1 MSNAS
6 SDSKFKRLL
15 ARWGKRLLI
24 IPPIVI
30 AVGILIFFT
39 THRAAPKVKTEG
51 ELSRALSVISAPE
64 MEVEPR
70 VIGFG
75 TAQYAKKWR
84 AVSQVSGRIKEI
96 HDEFRPGTIIGAGEV
111 LLKID
116 DADYR
121 SAAEELAAFIQE
133 KEAEIAQ
140 LEQTKI
146 NYDKTLAIEQ
156 SAMAVM
162 AVEMKRTRSLVAR
175 NAESQSAIDTARRSE
190 IAQQKTIQDI
200 ENSKSLIE
208 PQILGLKASIRQ
220 STAQLEKAK
229 RDIER
234 SEIRAPFTMRIGD
247 VELELD
253 QYVAANEALFEGF
266 SFSDMEIEVQISMQ
280 DVTRLQAV
288 PPADQ
293 PPPEQLTMEIMRN
306 ILPISPTVEISGG
319 ETNAVY
325 EGRFLRVREVV
336 DAQTRQ
342 LGIVIG
348 VTNKPKLTDGRPR
361 AAVLEGAFCKVT
373 LRGESIGKR
382 VVIPRTALHGKT
394 VYVVNEN
401 NRLAKRE
408 VELEFF
414 QDDVAVIANGLPA
427 DQQVIIANPSP
438 AVEGMLVEPMPD
450 NSHDE
455 MLKNAV
461 R

>member
-6 SDSKFKRLL
+6 SDSKLKRLL

-24 IPPIVI
+24 IPPILI
-30 AVGILIFFT
+30 AVGILIFLT
-39 THRAAPKVKTEG
+39 THRSAPKLKTES
-51 ELSRALSVISAPE
+51 ELPRVLSVIAAPE
-64 MEVEPR
+64 LDVEPR
-70 VIGFG
+70 VVGFG

-96 HDEFRPGTIIGAGEV
+96 HAEFRPGTIILADEV

-121 SAAEELAAFIQE
+121 SAAEELAAYIEE

-156 SAMAVM
+156 SAMSVM
-162 AVEMKRTRSLVAR
+162 EVEMKRTRSLVAR
-175 NAESQSAIDTARRSE
+175 NAESQSAIDTARRSQ

-208 PQILGLKASIRQ
+208 PQILALKASIRQ

-247 VELELD
+247 VDLELD

-266 SFSDMEIEVQISMQ
+266 SFADMEIEVQVSMH
-280 DVTRLQAV
+280 DITRLQAV

-293 PPPEQLTMEIMRN
+293 PPPEEFTMDIMRN
-306 ILPISPTVEISGG
+306 IFPISPTVEISGG
-319 ETNAVY
+319 ESNAVY
-325 EGRFLRVREVV
+325 EARFLRVREIV

-348 VTNKPKLTDGRPR
+348 VKNKPKLTDGRPR

-373 LRGESIGKR
+373 LRGESIGKH
-382 VVIPRTALHGKT
+382 VVVPRTALHGKT
-394 VYVVNEN
+394 IYVVDEDS
-401 NRLAKRE
+401 RLAKHE

-414 QDDVAVIANGLPA
+414 QDDVAVLASGLPA
-427 DQQVIIANPSP
+427 GQQVIIANPSP
-438 AVEGMLVEPMPD
+438 AVEGMLVDPVLD
-450 NSHDE
+450 KAHDE
-455 MLKNAV
+455 MLQDAV